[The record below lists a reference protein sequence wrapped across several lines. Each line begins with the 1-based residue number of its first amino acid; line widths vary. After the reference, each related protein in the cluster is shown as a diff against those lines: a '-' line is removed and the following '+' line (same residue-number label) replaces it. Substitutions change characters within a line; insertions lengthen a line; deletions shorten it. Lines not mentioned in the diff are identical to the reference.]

1 MTDAAPRPPELPR
14 RFYQT
19 ATVEQAEGAWR
30 VLLDGRTVRTPGRA
44 VLQAATE
51 RLAQAIAQEWDIQG
65 ERIDPSTMP
74 LTRLANTAIDGVA
87 PRLAETRD
95 DLARYV
101 ETDLLFY
108 RADGPDRLVARQAE
122 GWDPVVEW
130 AAARVGAS
138 FNVTSG
144 VMHVAQPTQAVEA
157 FRALLS
163 TVEDPLEIAALH
175 QMTTLTGSVLLAV
188 AVLEGRL
195 DADTAFALAHVDED
209 WNIELWG
216 EDEEAAARRALRR
229 SDMAAAGLAI
239 GLSGRPGQIPAN
251 QS

>member
-1 MTDAAPRPPELPR
+1 MTETIPKPPELPR
-14 RFYQT
+14 RFYES
-19 ATVEQAEGAWR
+19 ASVAEADGRWR
-30 VLLDGRTVRTPGRA
+30 VLLDGRLVRTPGRA
-44 VLQAATE
+44 VLETQSPA
-51 RLAQAIAQEWDIQG
+51 LADAVAQEWSAQG

-74 LTRLANTAIDGVA
+74 LTRLLNTAIDGVA

-108 RADGPDRLVARQAE
+108 RADSPQRLVARQAE
-122 GWDPVVEW
+122 GWGPIVDW
-130 AAARVGAS
+130 AGERIGGA
-138 FNVTSG
+138 FEITFG
-144 VMHVAQPTQAVEA
+144 VMHVAQPPQAVQA
-157 FRALLS
+157 FKALLS
-163 TVEDPLEIAALH
+163 TITDPLEMAALH

-195 DADTAFALAHVDED
+195 NAETAFALAHVDED

-216 EDEEAAARRALRR
+216 EDEEAAQRRALRR
-229 SDMAAAGLAI
+229 ADMVASGHAISLAG
-239 GLSGRPGQIPAN
+239 RRDQIPAN